1 MTTRVSIRLHH
12 TPISR
17 FIVPASLVAVLV
29 ASLAYLIGGTAR
41 AAPFDERPTSAD
53 TAVSMAVRQY
63 YLTTS
68 AYDGSAADG
77 AGVCANGYHFASIW
91 EILDPSRLRY
101 DTDLGSARADSGSG
115 PPTGLV
121 GWVRT
126 GNDAGIDPTPG
137 TGNCSTWSSANPGDE
152 GTCVSLPTDWTAS
165 ASGVH
170 VWVAATSDCSL
181 ARPVWCVSDALV
193 VSVYIPLILRS

>member
-1 MTTRVSIRLHH
+1 VTTRVSIRLHYS
-12 TPISR
+12 PRSR
-17 FIVPASLVAVLV
+17 FIVPASIVAVLV
-29 ASLAYLIGGTAR
+29 AFLAYLIGGTAR
-41 AAPFDERPTSAD
+41 AAPYEEGSASAD

-77 AGVCANGYHFASIW
+77 EGVCANGYHFASIW
-91 EILDPSRLRY
+91 EILDPSNLRY
-101 DTDLGSARADSGSG
+101 ETDLGSARADSGSG

-126 GNDAGIDPTPG
+126 GNGGGTDPTPG
-137 TGNCSTWSSANPGDE
+137 RGNCSAWSSANQGDH

-165 ASGVH
+165 ASEVH
-170 VWVAATSDCSL
+170 IWDAEASDCSL
-181 ARPVWCVSDALV
+181 AVPVWCVSDALLE
-193 VSVYIPLILRS
+193 SVFLPLVLRS